1 MALSIKVAAAQLA
14 PVFFDRDASVEKA
27 CDAIL
32 EAGRNGAGL
41 IAFPETF
48 LPGYPYFA
56 MVLPP
61 TRINSH
67 MLQMYEQA
75 IAVPS
80 AATDAICD
88 AARRA
93 NCHVVMGLNER
104 ERGTLYNGQLFV
116 AADGSILGRRR
127 KLVPTSFE
135 RLVWGRGD
143 GSDLQVHETSFGRVG
158 ALICYEHSNA
168 LFRYALQAQAEQV
181 HIATWPGGMT
191 SINGIIDALTRSYA
205 FEAQAFVISVTSVLT
220 DRALAGLDPD
230 VRAQLTPQGGH
241 TAIISPRGEYLA
253 GPVLEG
259 EQIVYATLD
268 FALIDKLKSIVD
280 SVGHYARPDVVQL
293 SLDRTAQR
301 PCIDK
306 PGSAG

>member
-32 EAGRNGAGL
+32 EAGRNGAAL

-61 TRINSH
+61 LRINSH
-67 MLQMYEQA
+67 MLRMYDQA
-75 IAVPS
+75 ITVPS

-116 AADGSILGRRR
+116 AADGSMFISETPGGGGYGLLRAGTLGTRRDAEPLGGRCCGGRCFGGGGRRLLR
-127 KLVPTSFE
+127 
-135 RLVWGRGD
+135 
-143 GSDLQVHETSFGRVG
+143 
-158 ALICYEHSNA
+158 A
-168 LFRYALQAQAEQV
+168 
-181 HIATWPGGMT
+181 
-191 SINGIIDALTRSYA
+191 
-205 FEAQAFVISVTSVLT
+205 
-220 DRALAGLDPD
+220 RALRPPGDT
-230 VRAQLTPQGGH
+230 QTGH
-241 TAIISPRGEYLA
+241 RLGPRRLSRRFS
-253 GPVLEG
+253 LRR
-259 EQIVYATLD
+259 LSRR
-268 FALIDKLKSIVD
+268 F
-280 SVGHYARPDVVQL
+280 
-293 SLDRTAQR
+293 SLDRTR
-301 PCIDK
+301 SRRSNRRCP
-306 PGSAG
+306 